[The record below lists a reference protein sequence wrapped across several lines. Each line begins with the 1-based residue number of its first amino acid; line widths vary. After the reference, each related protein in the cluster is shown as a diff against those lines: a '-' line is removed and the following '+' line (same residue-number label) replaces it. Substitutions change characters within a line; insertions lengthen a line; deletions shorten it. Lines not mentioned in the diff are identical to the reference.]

1 MSWMRSVRHCAMRAQ
16 KASPKTSRKVGD
28 NPAGSKAYY
37 TLLAR
42 QLNVAGNEIPKEGKK
57 LPHLPS

>member
-1 MSWMRSVRHCAMRAQ
+1 MRAQ